1 MNNDWRQDPRLKSMN
16 PEKIK
21 FLTDFVEQLN
31 RTPKDQVLARFITMS
46 TQASQQNIKFSDQE
60 TRLLTDILISH
71 MSSSDRTRLDMFRTL
86 TQKMTSRRG

>member
-31 RTPKDQVLARFITMS
+31 GTPKEQVLARFITMS
-46 TQASQQNIKFSDQE
+46 AQASQQNIKFSDQE

-71 MSSSDRTRLDMFRTL
+71 MSSSDRTRLDLFRTL
-86 TQKMTSRRG
+86 TQKMTSGRG